1 MSTCSISNNNSMAT
15 TFSNKMRLVVWVGRK
30 SVT

>member
-1 MSTCSISNNNSMAT
+1 MSLCSNINNDCMASKISNSM
-15 TFSNKMRLVVWVGRK
+15 KLVVWVGRK